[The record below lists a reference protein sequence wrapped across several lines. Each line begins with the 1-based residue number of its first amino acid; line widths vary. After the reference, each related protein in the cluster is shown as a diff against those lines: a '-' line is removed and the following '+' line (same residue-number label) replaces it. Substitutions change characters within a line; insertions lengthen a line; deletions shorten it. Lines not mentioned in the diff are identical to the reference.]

1 MTHSVD
7 RLWGA
12 RFKSGPAAA
21 LSALSRSPDAYFAL
35 AAYDLEGCRAHAREL
50 QRAGLLDAQETA
62 LMLAAIA
69 QLADDHQHGRI
80 QPSVD
85 DEDVHT
91 YIERM
96 LTERLGELGGKLR
109 AGRSRNDQTANDLRL
124 YLRDNA
130 RKIVHALLTLQ
141 TALVKQAEQHINS
154 IAPGFTHL
162 QQAQP
167 IVFGHQLMAH
177 AQSFARDIDRFQD
190 WDKRCAFSPL
200 GAAAMAGSAIAMHP
214 ELSAQDLGYDG
225 PCENSIDAVASRD
238 HVAEFLFAGGMLGV
252 NLSRLS
258 EEVCLWASRQFR
270 WVSLDDAYATGSS
283 IMPQKKNPDIA
294 ELTRGKSGRLIGN
307 VTAMLS
313 TMKSLPLSYNRDLIE
328 DKRNAMDTV
337 EQLLLVLP
345 AMAGMVETMVVDA
358 QRLLTQAP
366 EGFTLATEVADWL
379 SRRGVPFKEAH
390 DITGKLV
397 QLCEQHQLEL
407 HQLSD
412 SQLAEVDARL
422 TGEVRQ
428 CLTLEAAI
436 SARCAWGGTAPER
449 VAEQIARLRLKLAA
463 QAAWVTGYTGL
474 SLISNA

>member
-1 MTHSVD
+1 MSQPIE

-12 RFKSGPAAA
+12 RFNRGPANV

-35 AAYDLEGCRAHAREL
+35 AAYDLAGCRAHAFEL
-50 QRAGLLDAQETA
+50 QRVGLLSESETGLLTTAITQLSADYQAGLIL
-62 LMLAAIA
+62 
-69 QLADDHQHGRI
+69 
-80 QPSVD
+80 PSVD

-91 YIERM
+91 FIERV

-130 RKIVHALLTLQ
+130 RKITRALLALQ
-141 TALVKQAEQHINS
+141 AALIAQAQRHIDS

-177 AQSFARDIDRFQD
+177 AQSFSRDVARLQD
-190 WDKRCAFSPL
+190 WDKRCALSPL
-200 GAAAMAGSAIAMHP
+200 GAAALAGSAIAMHP
-214 ELSAQDLGYDG
+214 ERAARDLGYDG
-225 PCENSIDAVASRD
+225 VCENSIDAVASRD
-238 HVAEFLFAGGMLGV
+238 HVAEFLFAGSMLGV
-252 NLSRLS
+252 NLSRLC

-270 WVSLDDAYATGSS
+270 WVALDDGYATGSS

-307 VTAMLS
+307 VTAMLA

-345 AMAGMVETMVVDA
+345 AMAGMIETMVVDR
-358 QRLLTQAP
+358 QRLREQAP

-379 SRRGVPFKEAH
+379 SRRGVPFSQAH
-390 DITGKLV
+390 EITGRLV
-397 QLCEQHQLEL
+397 QLCEQTQQEL

-412 SQLAEVDARL
+412 DQLMRVDARL
-422 TGEVRQ
+422 TGEVKR
-428 CLTLEAAI
+428 CLTLEAAVN
-436 SARCAWGGTAPER
+436 ARCAYGGTAPVR
-449 VAEQIARLRLKLAA
+449 VAEQIDRLRIKLAA
-463 QAAWVTGYTGL
+463 QAEWAAGYAGL
-474 SLISNA
+474 SL

>member
-1 MTHSVD
+1 MSHPIE

-12 RFKSGPAAA
+12 RFKRGPVAA
-21 LSALSRSPDAYFAL
+21 LSALSRSPDAYFSL
-35 AAYDLEGCRAHAREL
+35 AAYDLAGCRAHAFEL
-50 QRAGLLDAQETA
+50 QRAGLLSESETG
-62 LMLAAIA
+62 LLVAAIA
-69 QLADDHQHGRI
+69 QLSADYQAGRI
-80 QPSVD
+80 LPSVD

-91 YIERM
+91 FIERV
-96 LTERLGELGGKLR
+96 LTERLGALGGKLR

-124 YLRDNA
+124 YLRDNV
-130 RKIVHALLTLQ
+130 RKITRALLALQ
-141 TALVKQAEQHINS
+141 AALISQAQRHIDS

-177 AQSFARDIDRFQD
+177 AQSFSRDVERLQD
-190 WDKRCAFSPL
+190 WDKRCALSPL
-200 GAAAMAGSAIAMHP
+200 GAAAMAGSAIAMRP
-214 ELSAQDLGYDG
+214 EQAAQDLGYDG
-225 PCENSIDAVASRD
+225 VCENSIDAVASRD

-252 NLSRLS
+252 NLSRLC

-270 WVSLDDAYATGSS
+270 WVALDDGYATGSS

-313 TMKSLPLSYNRDLIE
+313 TMKGLPLSYNRDLIE

-345 AMAGMVETMVVDA
+345 AMAGMVETMVVDCR
-358 QRLLTQAP
+358 RLREQAP

-379 SRRGVPFKEAH
+379 SRRGVPFNAAH
-390 DITGKLV
+390 EITGRLV
-397 QLCEQHQLEL
+397 QLCEQTQQEL

-412 SQLAEVDARL
+412 EQLMSVDPRL
-422 TGEVRQ
+422 TGEVRR

-436 SARCAWGGTAPER
+436 NARCAYGGTAPVR
-449 VAEQIARLRLKLAA
+449 VAEQIARLRIKLAA
-463 QAAWVTGYTGL
+463 QAEWAAGYAGL
-474 SLISNA
+474 SL